1 MATVT
6 LRPVADISLKH
17 SCSSGS
23 SGYAMINEA
32 TADDDSTYIYQ
43 NITSTDTTTVTSQF
57 KLGGTLANKGKIKI
71 ESIDVYVD
79 LKTTRSSIV
88 TVTDYTEFY
97 ITVNGAT
104 GSTETVSMNS
114 LRTDYTVENHTYTA
128 SSFGI
133 GDTEFSSLDDLTIN
147 LSLSTRGKA
156 SGKNSSFNLRITQIY
171 AIVTYTESH
180 TSEATGLYVKVDGA
194 YREVQAVYKKISGAW
209 VQQTD
214 ISSLFSTTGKYKLK
228 EASE

>member
-6 LRPVADISLKH
+6 LRPVADVSLGH

-23 SGYAMINEA
+23 NGYAMINEA

-43 NITSTDTTTVTSQF
+43 SITSTSTTTVTSTF

-79 LKTTRSSIV
+79 VKTTRSSIV

-97 ITVNGAT
+97 ATVNGAT
-104 GSTETVSMNS
+104 GSSETVSMNS
-114 LRTDYTVENHTYTA
+114 SRTDYSVENHLYQA

-133 GDTEFSSLDDLTIN
+133 ADTEFNNLDDLTIN
-147 LSLSTRGKA
+147 VVISTRGKA
-156 SGKNSSFNLRITQIY
+156 SGKNSSFNLRITQVY
-171 AIVTYTESH
+171 AVVTYSEAH
-180 TSEATGLYVKVDGA
+180 ASEATGLFVKVNGE
-194 YREVQAVYKKISGAW
+194 YKEVQAVYKKVNGTY
-209 VQQTD
+209 VKQTD
-214 ISSLFSTTGKYKLK
+214 ISSLFSTSGKYKQVT
-228 EASE
+228 